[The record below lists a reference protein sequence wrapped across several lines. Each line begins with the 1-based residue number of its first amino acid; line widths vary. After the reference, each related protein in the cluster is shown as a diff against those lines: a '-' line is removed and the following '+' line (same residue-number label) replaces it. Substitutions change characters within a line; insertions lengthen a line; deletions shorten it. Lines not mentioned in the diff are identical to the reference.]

1 MDNHVQIGSFQLIKQ
16 LKSIVLIKYIDAE
29 AVILLMTRLPSLT
42 ICGMALKLFFNK
54 TICEALLAASLPE
67 AIAIE
72 SICCF

>member
-1 MDNHVQIGSFQLIKQ
+1 
-16 LKSIVLIKYIDAE
+16 
-29 AVILLMTRLPSLT
+29 MTRLPSLT

-72 SICCF
+72 QSAAFKANTSLTPSPVIATVWLFS